1 MTSASVHPRDAA
13 GHTLLPTAFGTCALA
28 FNPKGLVFF
37 QLPER
42 SEQAT
47 LARLMRHVRSAEA
60 GPPAWMKDAL
70 RDLVRYFDGETEDL
84 LGIPVDLEG
93 VPPFHRKVYEAM
105 RRIRRG
111 QVWTYA
117 ELAREAGSPQA
128 FRAVGQAMAKNPI
141 PVVIPCHRVVAAGG
155 KPGGFSAPGGLVTKE
170 RLLRLEGASLSA
182 QAPLFSR

>member
-1 MTSASVHPRDAA
+1 MTSASIHPREAS
-13 GHTLLPTAFGTCALA
+13 GHLLLPTSFGVCVLA
-28 FNPKGLVFF
+28 FSSKGLVFF

-42 SEQAT
+42 TEKMT
-47 LARLMRHVRSAEA
+47 LARVLRHVSSAEGA
-60 GPPAWMKDAL
+60 PPGWMKDAL
-70 RDLVRYFDGETEDL
+70 ARLDRYFAGEDEDL
-84 LGIPVDLEG
+84 LSIPVDLDG

-111 QVWTYA
+111 HVWTYA

-170 RLLRLEGASLSA
+170 RLLRLEGASLSP
-182 QAPLFSR
+182 QAPLFAR